1 MQYCPWYCVYMLG
14 MRSWMSHSETW
25 WTGAESQ
32 ICPEQE
38 ESISPP
44 SASLDVVWQS
54 PMEADLKSYAN
65 SMMTSRATKGESMK
79 SFPELGK

>member
-14 MRSWMSHSETW
+14 MRSWMSPSETW

-32 ICPEQE
+32 ICSEQE
-38 ESISPP
+38 KSISPP

-65 SMMTSRATKGESMK
+65 SMMTSGLPREKAWKA
-79 SFPELGK
+79 FQN